1 MGSTAPQI
9 KLALLAEL
17 DALYSAP
24 VQVVYGPPGPEQEDD
39 IVCVGNARS
48 SQELATMSP
57 QRRREETVDVDVIV
71 SCYRGGGTESQQ
83 PVTERAYAL
92 LADLEDHLQGAG
104 YDLGG
109 AVRLAR
115 VTSHELVEA
124 AEPDVLAK
132 GRVSEITATVTCH
145 VRI

>member
-1 MGSTAPQI
+1 MGSSAPRV

-17 DALYSAP
+17 EALYAAP
-24 VQVVYGPPGPEQEDD
+24 VQVVYGPPGPDQEDD

-48 SQELATMSP
+48 NQDLATMSP
-57 QRRREETVDVDVIV
+57 QRRREETLDVDVIV

-83 PVTERAYAL
+83 SVTERAYAL

-109 AVRLAR
+109 VVRLAR

-124 AEPDVLAK
+124 ADPDVLAK
-132 GRVSEITATVTCH
+132 GRVSEITAVVTCH

>member
-1 MGSTAPQI
+1 MGSTAPQV

-17 DALYSAP
+17 EALYSAP
-24 VQVVYGPPGPEQEDD
+24 VQVVYGPPGPDQEDD

-48 SQELATMSP
+48 SQDLATMSP
-57 QRRREETVDVDVIV
+57 QRRREETLDIDVIV
-71 SCYRGGGTESQQ
+71 SCYRGGGIESQQ

-109 AVRLAR
+109 VVRLAR

-124 AEPDVLAK
+124 ADPDVLAK

>member
-1 MGSTAPQI
+1 MGSTAPRV
-9 KLALLAEL
+9 KVALLAEL
-17 DALYSAP
+17 QSLYTAP
-24 VQVVYGPPGPEQEDD
+24 VQVVYGPPGTDQEDD

-48 SQELATMSP
+48 TQDLATMSP
-57 QRRREETVDVDVIV
+57 QRRREETLDVDVIV
-71 SCYRGGGTESQQ
+71 SCFRGGGIESQQ
-83 PVTERAYAL
+83 PVTERAYEL
-92 LADLEDHLQGAG
+92 LAELEDHLQGAG

-109 AVRLAR
+109 TVRLAR

-124 AEPDVLAK
+124 ADPEILVK

>member
-1 MGSTAPQI
+1 MGSSAPLV
-9 KLALLAEL
+9 KAALLADL
-17 DALYSAP
+17 QALYTAP
-24 VQVVYGPPGPEQEDD
+24 VQVVYGPPGPDQEDD

-48 SQELATMSP
+48 NQDLATMSP
-57 QRRREETVDVDVIV
+57 QRKREETVDVDIIV
-71 SCYRGGGTESQQ
+71 SCYRGGGTESQR

-92 LADLEDHLQGAG
+92 LALLENHLQGTG
-104 YDLGG
+104 YDLSG

-124 AEPDVLAK
+124 ADPDVLAK
-132 GRVSEITATVTCH
+132 GRVSEITAVVTCH